1 MALKFKIN
9 GEVREES
16 MFVGDVRLRWNEEY
30 VNLVTPFGTSSGYV
44 YVTPSTSTTTNMQWY
59 DVTSGTWKNV

>member
-16 MFVGDVRLRWNEEY
+16 MFIGDVRLRWNEEY
-30 VNLVTPFGTSSGYV
+30 VNLENRYGTASGYV
-44 YVTPSTSTTTNMQWY
+44 YVTTSDTSNMQWY

>member
-16 MFVGDVRLRWNEEY
+16 MFVGDVRMRWNEEY
-30 VNLVTPFGTSSGYV
+30 VNLVTPFGTASGYV
-44 YVTPSTSTTTNMQWY
+44 YVTTSDTSNMQWY